1 MQLRFTYTFEDFK
14 QLSLALTRRYWYG
27 KVPLRAWVTIAIL
40 CVVGAGLAFAYAPR
54 GSFMHTWGGLML
66 IIPVG
71 AILGGIFGLWY
82 QIRSFY
88 RKQKLDGLE
97 VTYDIGPD
105 GIRGQSSQYDSMIR
119 WDGIEAVSAAP
130 GYRFVWL
137 NKLQGL
143 VFPDRCFEGKQQ
155 MDEFDRLV
163 RERLG
168 SKAEL

>member
-1 MQLRFTYTFEDFK
+1 
-14 QLSLALTRRYWYG
+14 
-27 KVPLRAWVTIAIL
+27 
-40 CVVGAGLAFAYAPR
+40 
-54 GSFMHTWGGLML
+54 
-66 IIPVG
+66 
-71 AILGGIFGLWY
+71 LWY

-88 RKQKLDGLE
+88 RKQKLEGLE

-168 SKAEL
+168 SKGRTVMSKKPAKPQRPVPAPASRRRTDPA